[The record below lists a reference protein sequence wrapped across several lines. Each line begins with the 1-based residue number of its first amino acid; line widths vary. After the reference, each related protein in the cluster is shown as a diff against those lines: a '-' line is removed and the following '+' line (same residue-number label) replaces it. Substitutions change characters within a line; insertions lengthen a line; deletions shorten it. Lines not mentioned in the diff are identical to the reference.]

1 MMSKR
6 NGNCI
11 KGRMDQ
17 KRLIQV
23 VAKQGKLEPMMMMMI
38 MRLDAVESYL
48 AYYNFKPVALC

>member
-1 MMSKR
+1 
-6 NGNCI
+6 
-11 KGRMDQ
+11 MDQ

-48 AYYNFKPVALC
+48 AYYNFKPAALC